1 MKRFLTKKT
10 LSAILLLLV
19 PVLLLGACR
28 GIRLY
33 WLKQPPASFPL
44 ALSWTVDLGRATY
57 ERPAYL
63 EGLVFMPADSW
74 FQSQWYGLEAA
85 TGEVVWSRNAG
96 KAPGRYNF
104 RRCLT
109 AEYLVISGQ
118 LSLYVLE
125 PQTGSLIW
133 GGNSEE
139 GGHRA
144 STATCTKEAIVIGN
158 PRNPLYAFS
167 ISTGNPLW
175 TTRNIETNLD
185 NPVYN
190 PTADEIIAYGL
201 EGILNTLDAKQGTL
215 IRSFQ
220 RVATPPYEQWRGSM
234 YVVDEGQ
241 LFLGGTV
248 LDATTGEV
256 LHKEDQYQTLVPP
269 TLYGD
274 TIYISSNREGIIA
287 LDRSSFKVKWIYQP
301 QPKNSW
307 FPLIALSQVAILDEV
322 GYVIFSDATLRA
334 FDIET
339 GQALGYWQPPT
350 MDLWNWPICMP
361 PVVLG
366 CNEVTKVGLTTSDD
380 TLFVSFGDGKLYAFR
395 KSP

>member
-1 MKRFLTKKT
+1 MKKRLRKSK
-10 LSAILLLLV
+10 LLIGIGLLLIIIAI
-19 PVLLLGACR
+19 PGASR
-28 GIRLY
+28 GVRYL
-33 WLKQPPASFPL
+33 WLKQPASGFPL
-44 ALSWTVDLGRATY
+44 KLQWEANLGHTTY
-57 ERPAYL
+57 ERPAYKN
-63 EGLVFMPADSW
+63 GLILIPAESW
-74 FQSQWYGLEAA
+74 FNSSWYGLDEM
-85 TGEVVWSRNAG
+85 TGQVFWSRNTG
-96 KAPGRYNF
+96 KARGRYNF

-109 AEYLVISGQ
+109 DDYLVISGH

-125 PQTGSLIW
+125 PQTGNMIW
-133 GGNSEE
+133 GGE
-139 GGHRA
+139 RA
-144 STATCTKEAIVIGN
+144 DRYYANTATCTNEIVITGIS
-158 PRNPLYAFS
+158 RSYLQAFNLTEGQL
-167 ISTGNPLW
+167 IW
-175 TTRNIETNLD
+175 TTSSANRNLSD
-185 NPVYN
+185 PVYN
-190 PTADEIIAYGL
+190 PDTEQIIAYGP
-201 EGILNTLDAKQGTL
+201 EGILNTISPHDGTL
-215 IRSFQ
+215 IRSFE
-220 RVATPPYEQWRGSM
+220 RSTAPPYEEWRGSM

-366 CNEVTKVGLTTSDD
+366 CNEVAKVGLATSDD